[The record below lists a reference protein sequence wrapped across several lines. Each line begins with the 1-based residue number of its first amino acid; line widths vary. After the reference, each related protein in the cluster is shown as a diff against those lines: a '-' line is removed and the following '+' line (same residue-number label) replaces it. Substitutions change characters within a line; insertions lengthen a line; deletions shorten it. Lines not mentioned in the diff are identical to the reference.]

1 MEEWL
6 EVFIDQTTE
15 QLEKNQAKW
24 GGQGAE
30 RLVVVLTEEIGEV
43 ARAVLEMVTAT
54 TPAAAL
60 KWRKRAQAE
69 AVDVAAVCAELSR
82 TVEIVTP
89 ERS

>member
-1 MEEWL
+1 MGNWL
-6 EVFIDQTTE
+6 KEFFDQTTR
-15 QLEKNQAKW
+15 QREKNLAKW
-24 GGQGAE
+24 GPQGAE
-30 RLVVVLTEEIGEV
+30 RLVVALTQEIGEV

-54 TPAAAL
+54 SPAAAL